1 MEMEMHTIGKW
12 SKKEVGRSGCLFHR
26 WRLHEVRGEGRQA
39 KKEKEKDQAEAKG
52 RNSERKLRRIF
63 VGEDRP

>member
-12 SKKEVGRSGCLFHR
+12 EMEQKRGFTVGDCMKC
-26 WRLHEVRGEGRQA
+26 VA
-39 KKEKEKDQAEAKG
+39 KAGKPKRKRKRTRKQEEAKG